1 MIAGALLW
9 RFAGA
14 GILLASAATGFMQ
27 AGPSGRPW
35 GDVGSPLAWG
45 LRLLCFV
52 LACFGTLLV
61 IHGPALRTRLSGKL
75 AQASK
80 ARERSISVEPTAERP
95 ADLNPLMFLD
105 PLFGGRT
112 AMAAYLIL
120 RAQQNTPPAP
130 RKPLPRTAYSR
141 CAAPKLHKVSM

>member
-27 AGPSGRPW
+27 AGPNGMPW
-35 GDVGSPLAWG
+35 GEVGSALAWSLG
-45 LRLLCFV
+45 LLCFV
-52 LACFGTLLV
+52 LACLGTLLL
-61 IHGPALRTRLSGKL
+61 IHGPELRTRLSGKL
-75 AQASK
+75 AEVSK
-80 ARERSISVEPTAERP
+80 TREHSISVEPTVEGQ
-95 ADLNPLMFLD
+95 ADLDPLMFLD
-105 PLFGGRT
+105 PVFGGRT

-130 RKPLPRTAYSR
+130 RTPLPRTAYPR
-141 CAAPKLHKVSM
+141 RAAPKLHKVSM